1 MPVISAI
8 LITVVVLAVCLA
20 GLSVALRGYF
30 RAIPVSATVVA
41 VCVLLLTGGSALAA
55 IAAAMG
61 VLIGVPVGLWVLSPS
76 ASTSGQ
82 AAFAHQHLPRRSA
95 DRAAVRQRWVSFNT
109 GAGEEPTDT
118 IGLSAAMRPGEP
130 PPKGEGRSRATWR
143 LVPRSSTAPQTP
155 QRTRQ
160 APQR

>member
-41 VCVLLLTGGSALAA
+41 VCVLLLTGGSAIAA

-61 VLIGVPVGLWVLSPS
+61 VLIGVPVGLWVLVTIRINVRPS
-76 ASTSGQ
+76 SVRASTSP
-82 AAFAHQHLPRRSA
+82 ASKR
-95 DRAAVRQRWVSFNT
+95 
-109 GAGEEPTDT
+109 
-118 IGLSAAMRPGEP
+118 
-130 PPKGEGRSRATWR
+130 
-143 LVPRSSTAPQTP
+143 
-155 QRTRQ
+155 
-160 APQR
+160 

>member
-30 RAIPVSATVVA
+30 RAIPESAAVVA

-61 VLIGVPVGLWVLSPS
+61 VLIGVPVGLWVLVTIRINVRPS
-76 ASTSGQ
+76 SVRASTSP
-82 AAFAHQHLPRRSA
+82 ASER
-95 DRAAVRQRWVSFNT
+95 
-109 GAGEEPTDT
+109 
-118 IGLSAAMRPGEP
+118 
-130 PPKGEGRSRATWR
+130 
-143 LVPRSSTAPQTP
+143 
-155 QRTRQ
+155 
-160 APQR
+160 